1 MNINKKG
8 SSGIK
13 PQEPFSSPHIKESV
27 KDRLYG
33 RRRSHPLRDRQ
44 KRLLT
49 EYLPRIQFP
58 FDKILHPYEAFGNTP
73 KALWLEVGFG
83 SGEHAL
89 SQHQKHP
96 DIGYIACEVF
106 ENGICS
112 LLSNLVKEGEKESEV
127 TVPDMLR
134 IWDEDARILI
144 RKLPEQSVDKFFLL
158 FPDPWPKTRHAKRR
172 FVHRERLALIHR
184 ILSPQ
189 GKWYIASDDPIYQE
203 WVEEVFQNQSYF
215 EKILQTDQRPVSWP
229 STRYEQK
236 AYKAG
241 RKPIFWI
248 FKKN

>member
-1 MNINKKG
+1 MHKNQKGLDENISQK
-8 SSGIK
+8 
-13 PQEPFSSPHIKESV
+13 PFSNTQPQSV

-49 EYLPRIQFP
+49 DYLPRIKFP
-58 FDKILHPYEAFGNTP
+58 LDKAQEPHKAFAHNP
-73 KALWLEVGFG
+73 EALWLEIGFG
-83 SGEHAL
+83 GGEHSL
-89 SQHQKHP
+89 TQNKTHP
-96 DIGYIACEVF
+96 QIGYIACEVF

-112 LLSNLVKEGEKESEV
+112 LLSDLVPEHEKEADAV
-127 TVPDMLR
+127 IPDMLR

-144 RKLPEQSVDKFFLL
+144 RALPECSIDKLFLL

-172 FVHRERLALIHR
+172 FVHSERLPLLHR

-189 GKWYIASDDPIYQE
+189 GHWHIASDDPTYQE
-203 WVEEVFQNQSYF
+203 WVEETLQNQPYF
-215 EKILQTDQRPVSWP
+215 KKILQTNKRPENWP

-248 FKKN
+248 FEKI